1 VFRGVKFGAVSALLF
16 ATAAMH
22 GAAVVPDSTVL
33 PVRLDAALS
42 SRKTKPGQVITGRI
56 MQDVPLPGDAKIPAG
71 AMLAGQVTAVQP
83 ATGSDGGSI
92 SFRFDTLRLPH
103 ENVRLIVHLR
113 AIASTME
120 VRHAQ
125 LPLNSGPT
133 EAENSWTTV
142 QIGGDVVY
150 RGGGRVR
157 SRSGVVGK
165 PVENGVLG
173 RLDSNP
179 GLGCRDDGTGERAQ
193 ALWLFSSDA
202 CGTYDLQNVTVV
214 RADRNAASTTTGEIT
229 LRSST
234 GDVNLR
240 NGAGLLLR
248 VDAP

>member
-1 VFRGVKFGAVSALLF
+1 MLF

-22 GAAVVPDSTVL
+22 GATVVPQSTVI

-42 SRKTKPGQVITGRI
+42 SRKTKPGQVITARI
-56 MQDVPLPGDAKIPAG
+56 MQDVPLPGDIKIPAG
-71 AMLAGQVTAVQP
+71 AKLSGQVTEVRP
-83 ATGSDGGSI
+83 ATGRDGGSI

-103 ENVRLIVHLR
+103 ENVRLIVHMR

-120 VRHAQ
+120 VRRAQ
-125 LPLNSGPT
+125 LPVNSGPT
-133 EAENSWTTV
+133 GSESSWTTV

-150 RGGGRVR
+150 RGGGSVR

-179 GLGCRDDGTGERAQ
+179 GRGCGDDGTGERAQ

-202 CGTYDLQNVTVV
+202 CGTYDLPSVTVV
-214 RADRNAASTTTGEIT
+214 RADVDAESATTREIT
-229 LRSST
+229 LRST
-234 GDVNLR
+234 KGDVNVR

-248 VDAP
+248 VEAP